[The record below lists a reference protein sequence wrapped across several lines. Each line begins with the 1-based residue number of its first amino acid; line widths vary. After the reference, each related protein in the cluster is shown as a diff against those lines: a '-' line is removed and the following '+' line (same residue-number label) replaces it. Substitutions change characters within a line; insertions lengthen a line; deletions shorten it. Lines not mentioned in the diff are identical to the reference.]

1 MMIWM
6 HRAAAY
12 LLAVQGLAY
21 TVAAAAVFDRLS
33 LDALRFAGTGLSWIF
48 LATLNLA
55 SLASGTRR
63 VVTMT
68 VGANVL
74 AVLYFVLLAVAAPSW
89 RTALAILIVLA
100 CLTGSAMALRRCL
113 GAGGATDEDSARA

>member
-6 HRAAAY
+6 HRIAAY

-33 LDALRFAGTGLSWIF
+33 LDALRFAGTGLGWIF
-48 LATLNLA
+48 LAALNLS
-55 SLASGTRR
+55 SLSSGRR
-63 VVTMT
+63 QAVVMT

-74 AVLYFVLLAVAAPSW
+74 ALLYFVLLAVAAPSW
-89 RTALAILIVLA
+89 RTAVAILLVLA
-100 CLTGSAMALRRCL
+100 CLAGSAMALRRWP
-113 GAGGATDEDSARA
+113 GGGAVAGNTKVEP